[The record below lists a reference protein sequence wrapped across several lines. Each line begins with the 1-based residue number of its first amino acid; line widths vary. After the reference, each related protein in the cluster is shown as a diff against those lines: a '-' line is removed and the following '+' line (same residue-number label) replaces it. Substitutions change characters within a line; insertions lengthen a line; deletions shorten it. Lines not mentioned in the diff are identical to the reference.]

1 MKINWNDL
9 RPEEFEKF
17 CFHILELNEFTNIQ
31 WHGKYGMDKGR
42 DLTASRIDRPLPSIE
57 KHSSWVIQCKRY
69 ISKAPVKDEIASFL
83 NSAREFKPDNVLL
96 IITNTLS
103 SNVKDWLN
111 SVKQEYQFNIY
122 LWEEEDVITQIV
134 RHKDKLSEFF
144 PENDELRKQVL
155 FYKINPSEI
164 RLGCNEFEEVELWV
178 NCSGYDEAIA
188 KADKFFKFIREH
200 NVIFD

>member
-42 DLTASRIDRPLPSIE
+42 DLTASRIDSPLPSIE

-69 ISKAPVKDEIASFL
+69 ISKAPVKDQIASFL

-134 RHKDKLSEFF
+134 RHKISSLNFSQKMK
-144 PENDELRKQVL
+144 N
-155 FYKINPSEI
+155 
-164 RLGCNEFEEVELWV
+164 
-178 NCSGYDEAIA
+178 
-188 KADKFFKFIREH
+188 
-200 NVIFD
+200 